1 MLAVDRTDRTDRTLR
16 RLTLADQASSTTLG
30 EEAFGARP
38 PGSPPPAPPTGEP
51 AGLHRWGVVEGERV
65 VARVVGR
72 ESASWWGGQVV
83 GTTGIASVA
92 VAAEHR
98 GEGLLRGLFERV
110 LAEAVERGEVVST
123 LYPTAPGI
131 YRGLGYELVA
141 SFDRVDL
148 PMASLVTVRPGVG
161 VHTRRATAEDV
172 PALRELYTGWAREQ
186 HGPLTRTGPL
196 HEETAEEAIAE
207 STGTT
212 LAVDDAGR
220 PVGCARWERSEGYDP
235 ATAHLTVRDLLATTP
250 DAYRALWRVLGSFA
264 TVAGTVR
271 LWTSGADEAR
281 LVLPGAA
288 WRPVDRRPYMLRV
301 LDLPGAVAA
310 RGLRLPLGGAGAVAL
325 RVTGDRLGVLDGG
338 YRLAVEPDAAATCE
352 RVSAPG
358 ESATL
363 TPQGLA
369 LWWSGAQRCATLRRL
384 GHLTGPTDGDA
395 LLDALTAGAQLH
407 VRDYF

>member
-1 MLAVDRTDRTDRTLR
+1 MLAVDRTDRTLR
-16 RLTLADQASSTTLG
+16 RLTLEDHASSLALG
-30 EEAFGARP
+30 EEAFGVRP
-38 PGSPPPAPPTGEP
+38 AGSPPAPPLEGP

-65 VARVVGR
+65 VARVVAR
-72 ESASWWGGQVV
+72 ESPSWWGGQVV
-83 GTTGIASVA
+83 GTAGIASVS

-98 GEGLLRGLFERV
+98 GEGMLRGVFERV

-141 SFDRVDL
+141 GFDAVDL
-148 PMASLVTVRPGVG
+148 PTAALAAVRPGGG
-161 VHTRRATAEDV
+161 VRTRRATPADV
-172 PALRELYTGWAREQ
+172 PALRELYTGWARDQ

-196 HEETAEEAIAE
+196 YEETPEEAIAE
-207 STGTT
+207 FTGTT
-212 LAVDDAGR
+212 LAVDAAGR
-220 PVGCARWERSEGYDP
+220 VLGSVKWERGQGYDP
-235 ATAHLTVRDLLATTP
+235 ATARLTARDLLATTP
-250 DAYRALWRVLGSFA
+250 EAYRALWAVLGSFA

-281 LVLPGAA
+281 LVLPGVT

-310 RGLRLPLGGAGAVAL
+310 RALRLPLGGSGAATL
-325 RVTGDRLGVLDGG
+325 RVAGDRLGVLDGG
-338 YRLAVEPDAAATCE
+338 YRLAVEPGAPATCE
-352 RVSAPG
+352 RVQVTG
-358 ESATL
+358 ERLTL

-384 GHLTGPTDGDA
+384 GHLTGPADGDE
-395 LLDALTAGAQLH
+395 LLDALTAGASLH

>member
-1 MLAVDRTDRTDRTLR
+1 MLAVDRPDRTPR
-16 RLTLADQASSTTLG
+16 RLSLEDHASSLALS

-38 PGSPPPAPPTGEP
+38 AGTPSPPLPDAEP
-51 AGLHRWGVVEGERV
+51 AGLHRWGVVEDGRV

-72 ESASWWGGQVV
+72 ESPSWWGGQVV

-98 GEGLLRGLFERV
+98 GEGLLRGLFAQV

-148 PMASLVTVRPGVG
+148 ATEALATVRPGVG
-161 VHTRRATAEDV
+161 VHTRRATPDDV
-172 PALRELYTGWAREQ
+172 PAVRELYTGWARAQ

-196 HEETAEEAIAE
+196 YEETAEEAIAE
-207 STGTT
+207 HTGTT
-212 LAVDDAGR
+212 LAVDHAGR
-220 PVGCARWERSEGYDP
+220 PVGSMAWERSERYDP
-235 ATAHLTVRDLLATTP
+235 ATASLTVRDLLATTP
-250 DAYRALWRVLGSFA
+250 EAYRALWGVLGSFA

-288 WRPVDRRPYMLRV
+288 WQPADRRPYMLRV

-310 RGLRLPLGGAGAVAL
+310 RALRLPLGGSGALTL
-325 RVTGDRLGVLDGG
+325 RVAGDRLGVLDGG
-338 YRLAVEPDAAATCE
+338 YRLAVEPGAPATCE
-352 RVSAPG
+352 RVSAP
-358 ESATL
+358 EDSPTL

-369 LWWSGAQRCATLRRL
+369 LWWAGAQRCATLRRL
-384 GHLTGPTDGDA
+384 GHLTGPTHGDEM
-395 LLDALTAGAQLH
+395 LDALTAGASLH